1 MKPMRVIVT
10 GSRDWADRT
19 AVWGALDHI
28 AEAARTIGAK
38 LIVAHG
44 CAEGADKLADEW
56 CRNRRRQGW
65 PVEAQRFP
73 ADWRKHGRARAG
85 HIRNAAMVKPGADAC
100 LAFINPCKKRSC
112 AESEPHGSHGTEG
125 CVRLAEGADI
135 PVQPIERFEVA

>member
-44 CAEGADKLADEW
+44 CAEGADQLADEVP
-56 CRNRRRQGW
+56 Q
-65 PVEAQRFP
+65 PPP
-73 ADWRKHGRARAG
+73 AGLAGR
-85 HIRNAAMVKPGADAC
+85 GAEVPRG
-100 LAFINPCKKRSC
+100 LA
-112 AESEPHGSHGTEG
+112 
-125 CVRLAEGADI
+125 
-135 PVQPIERFEVA
+135 